1 MKYQVLEQY
10 EDMLDKLEIDNEAFP
25 E

>member
-10 EDMLDKLEIDNEAFP
+10 EDMLDKLEIDNEDFP